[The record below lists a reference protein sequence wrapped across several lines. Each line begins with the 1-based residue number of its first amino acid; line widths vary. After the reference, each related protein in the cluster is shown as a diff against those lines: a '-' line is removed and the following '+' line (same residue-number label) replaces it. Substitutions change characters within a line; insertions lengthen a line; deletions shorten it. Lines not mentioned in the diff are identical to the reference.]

1 MPGPFFNELPQNH
14 PSIKREKLR
23 SSLESDFNKHQTD
36 IFVLTQDEFF
46 KLWVAAE
53 IARGKSLSAI
63 KEHLSEITGLSIA
76 QVSLASAATYGS
88 AIKDSTSFL
97 AIANDFRRSGNL
109 LGKYELSV
117 RNGKKYISFKGNHKL
132 RNILK
137 GTRYLASNTKVISVG
152 IGKEALKQGAKSGF
166 YVSIFFSI
174 TLNSINWLFEED
186 YRWTNWLAT
195 TTTDIVK
202 ALVGA
207 LAGIFAGLILTSATV
222 AVVAIGLGIL
232 IGVAVSLVLNSIDER
247 LKITKS
253 LIKYLEEKEDKLM
266 NQITTRIR
274 EELYRV
280 YIVTTETIVKSIKIK
295 VKRELSNLISELV
308 NPW

>member
-1 MPGPFFNELPQNH
+1 M
-14 PSIKREKLR
+14 
-23 SSLESDFNKHQTD
+23 
-36 IFVLTQDEFF
+36 
-46 KLWVAAE
+46 
-53 IARGKSLSAI
+53 
-63 KEHLSEITGLSIA
+63 
-76 QVSLASAATYGS
+76 
-88 AIKDSTSFL
+88 
-97 AIANDFRRSGNL
+97 
-109 LGKYELSV
+109 
-117 RNGKKYISFKGNHKL
+117 
-132 RNILK
+132 K
-137 GTRYLASNTKVISVG
+137 GTRYLANNTKVISVG

-207 LAGIFAGLILTSATV
+207 LAGIFAGLILTRATV

-253 LIKYLEEKEDKLM
+253 LIKYLEEREDELM
-266 NQITTRIR
+266 EQTTTRIR
-274 EELYRV
+274 KELYKV

-295 VKRELSNLISELV
+295 VKNELNNLINELV

>member
-1 MPGPFFNELPQNH
+1 M
-14 PSIKREKLR
+14 K
-23 SSLESDFNKHQTD
+23 D
-36 IFVLTQDEFF
+36 LTPC
-46 KLWVAAE
+46 LC
-53 IARGKSLSAI
+53 S
-63 KEHLSEITGLSIA
+63 
-76 QVSLASAATYGS
+76 
-88 AIKDSTSFL
+88 
-97 AIANDFRRSGNL
+97 NDFRRSGNL

-137 GTRYLASNTKVISVG
+137 GTRYLANNTKVISVG
-152 IGKEALKQGAKSGF
+152 IGKEA
-166 YVSIFFSI
+166 
-174 TLNSINWLFEED
+174 

-253 LIKYLEEKEDKLM
+253 LIKYLEEREDKLM

-295 VKRELSNLISELV
+295 VKRELSNLISEFV